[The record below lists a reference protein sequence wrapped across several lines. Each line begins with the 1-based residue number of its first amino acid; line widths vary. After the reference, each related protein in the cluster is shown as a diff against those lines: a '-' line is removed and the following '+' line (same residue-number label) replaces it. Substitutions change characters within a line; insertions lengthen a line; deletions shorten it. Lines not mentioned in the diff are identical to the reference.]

1 MAAACM
7 LVSDFSYSLINI
19 IYTPGSCR
27 RWHLPSWA
35 TLAELSDGRPA
46 AKALKYIF
54 LHSNASNQVLEILKH
69 DKIWGGQFALASP
82 PPQILG
88 GTRPP
93 RDLRPWIQAPPGSG
107 SLYYN
112 YKGSFSIVLLA
123 MCDAEYCFTMVNI
136 GAAGS
141 ESDGGVFSHCALA
154 HMLERN
160 SLHLPQMAT
169 LPMSDVSAPYVIV
182 ADAAFPLKTYLL
194 KPYPQRKLDAKKEI
208 FNYRLSRARRI
219 IENTFGIMTN
229 RWRIFRRPLIALPK
243 NAVRITKAACVLH
256 NFLQRADNNNG
267 GTARHYCP
275 SGYTD
280 TYDNDGNVILGQ
292 WRNDAS
298 GGDLVSLSGT
308 SGNRSSRDAA
318 RVRDILADYFVSPQ
332 GEVAWQYKHTT
343 DALRI

>member
-1 MAAACM
+1 MCLWLNLSYVSC
-7 LVSDFSYSLINI
+7 LVSYVCRYIATGDAQQTISYSFRLGKATVFNI
-19 IYTPGSCR
+19 IYETCDAIWNILQEEMIVTPTSSHE
-27 RWHLPSWA
+27 WIA
-35 TLAELSDGRPA
+35 VADAFETLWNFPQCVGALDG
-46 AKALKYIF
+46 
-54 LHSNASNQVLEILKH
+54 KH
-69 DKIWGGQFALASP
+69 V
-82 PPQILG
+82 
-88 GTRPP
+88 T
-93 RDLRPWIQAPPGSG
+93 IQAPPGSG

-123 MCDAEYCFTMVNI
+123 MCDAEYCFTMVDI

-219 IENTFGIMTN
+219 IENTFGIMSN